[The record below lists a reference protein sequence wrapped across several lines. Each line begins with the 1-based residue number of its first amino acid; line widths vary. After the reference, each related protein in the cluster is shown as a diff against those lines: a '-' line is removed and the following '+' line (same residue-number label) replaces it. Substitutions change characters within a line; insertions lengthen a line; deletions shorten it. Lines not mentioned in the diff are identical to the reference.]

1 MKYRK
6 LTITRYQDVAK
17 HCPEFVYYGVN
28 NAVLSAYKTIFL
40 DDKVLQAEQI
50 KFTPVQQGELRRL
63 IKTMCNLIRKTQI
76 IEGAKPGRTQLA
88 NTTIMGLPQMLGI
101 VLRSALDNREKE
113 LKAESAKLKK
123 GHASRR
129 TTKIDKLRKKD
140 EKLFKMAKLNI
151 SLPKNDPR
159 YTRLQEIRSY
169 VEPGA
174 PQEILTLRRE
184 WFINKYRATPEVMY
198 IAAIFYI
205 IDYMYA
211 YHIRNRD
218 DCGAYGATILKLMDL
233 ANGNAAKKRAAERS
247 AFERR

>member
-129 TTKIDKLRKKD
+129 TTKIDKLR
-140 EKLFKMAKLNI
+140 I
-151 SLPKNDPR
+151 
-159 YTRLQEIRSY
+159 
-169 VEPGA
+169 
-174 PQEILTLRRE
+174 
-184 WFINKYRATPEVMY
+184 
-198 IAAIFYI
+198 
-205 IDYMYA
+205 
-211 YHIRNRD
+211 
-218 DCGAYGATILKLMDL
+218 
-233 ANGNAAKKRAAERS
+233 
-247 AFERR
+247 

>member
-1 MKYRK
+1 M
-6 LTITRYQDVAK
+6 
-17 HCPEFVYYGVN
+17 
-28 NAVLSAYKTIFL
+28 
-40 DDKVLQAEQI
+40 
-50 KFTPVQQGELRRL
+50 QQGELRRL

-218 DCGAYGATILKLMDL
+218 DCGAYGATIL
-233 ANGNAAKKRAAERS
+233 
-247 AFERR
+247 